1 MSQSDNTSIPPTSPS
16 GTGGFWSNF
25 YANLESTGIPAKK
38 SIFGFILAWCA
49 FFGILFL
56 MPLPDGLSQA
66 GKSTLAVVV
75 WACVIWVS
83 EAIPIGMTGVAIP
96 YPFSHTLAN
105 SERAQLSDCYS
116 FHSVV
121 EA

>member
-1 MSQSDNTSIPPTSPS
+1 MRI
-16 GTGGFWSNF
+16 FKNF
-25 YANLESTGIPAKK
+25 ADTFRKK
-38 SIFGFILAWCA
+38 SFDFICIDAPLGGDMKDYARVDVL
-49 FFGILFL
+49 GL
-56 MPLPDGLSQA
+56 MPQILNQR
-66 GKSTLAVVV
+66 
-75 WACVIWVS
+75 
-83 EAIPIGMTGVAIP
+83 